1 MMSIATALLPLLAL
15 LGGGAAA
22 AALVYY
28 VSRRRKTRERTGAQ
42 SLPTDPLAYL
52 FVDKPE
58 E

>member
-1 MMSIATALLPLLAL
+1 MSIGTALMPLMAL
-15 LGGGAAA
+15 LV
-22 AALVYY
+22 LC

>member
-1 MMSIATALLPLLAL
+1 MSIGTALMPLMAM
-15 LGGGAAA
+15 LGGGAAVD
-22 AALVYY
+22 ALVLC